1 MKKALYRQ
9 FIFQLLLI
17 SSLYSQVNFE
27 EANSTTI
34 FIKPSNREIHA
45 RVVSVASYGII
56 LENGET
62 ISYKVISK
70 IVTDNGKLLDTIL
83 TFVSNAVKSSSGND
97 FVLEMR
103 DAVYEKPVTSDD
115 RVLQD
120 QVFTINFLSS
130 RAENIELGF
139 NFSPRIIK
147 DVYFQISYTNGRHF
161 NKYAYSLSAMSAGIG
176 RKFELPI
183 GEILLGINTGIK
195 SLTVSTKK
203 FLFPP
208 LYSNMAEQVTYLE
221 LLYRNELVN
230 NWINFSVGSKYYFS
244 NVSVLGE
251 KTKFSISIGLA
262 LKLSEL

>member
-1 MKKALYRQ
+1 MKKALLFQ

-17 SSLYSQVNFE
+17 SSIYSQVNFE
-27 EANSTTI
+27 EINSTKI
-34 FIKPSNREIHA
+34 FIKPSNREIHS
-45 RVVSVASYGII
+45 RVVSVTSYGII
-56 LENGET
+56 LENDET
-62 ISYKVISK
+62 VSYKVISK
-70 IVTDNGKLLDTIL
+70 IVTDNEKLLNAVL
-83 TFVSNAVKSSSGND
+83 TFVSNSGKSINGKEYI
-97 FVLEMR
+97 LEMEN
-103 DAVYEKPVTSDD
+103 AVYEKPVISDS

-139 NFSPRIIK
+139 NFSPRIIN
-147 DVYFQISYTNGRHF
+147 DVYLQLSYTNGRHF
-161 NKYAYSLSAMSAGIG
+161 NKYAYSLSAMSVGIG
-176 RKFELPI
+176 RKFKLPA
-183 GEILLGINTGIK
+183 GEILLGINSGIK

-221 LLYRNELVN
+221 LLYRNELVY